1 MSQSTI
7 SALSFW
13 EQLHLEMQTMMHTAW
28 VVLYGI
34 FPSMQENLEHM
45 PGAGH
50 NDPFGSLPI
59 WVILLF
65 YVQERFSH

>member
-34 FPSMQENLEHM
+34 FSINARKS
-45 PGAGH
+45 GAYARSWTQWS
-50 NDPFGSLPI
+50 F
-59 WVILLF
+59 
-65 YVQERFSH
+65 